1 MFQEKIPK
9 INEKYEEKLNIE
21 LEKANK
27 ELAEVKKQSEEILKE
42 LQSVYNSK
50 RFKIVNKIANI
61 ISFNK

>member
-1 MFQEKIPK
+1 MELEKV
-9 INEKYEEKLNIE
+9 NIE
-21 LEKANK
+21 LEETKRQK
-27 ELAEVKKQSEEILKE
+27 EEVLKE